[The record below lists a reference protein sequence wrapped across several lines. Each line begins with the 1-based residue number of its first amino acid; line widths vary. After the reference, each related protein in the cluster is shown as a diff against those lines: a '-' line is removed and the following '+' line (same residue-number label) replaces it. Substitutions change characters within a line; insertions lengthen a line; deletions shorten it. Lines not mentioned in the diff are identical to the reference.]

1 MTKTAIRKKVID
13 FVNQADTEILDLVY
27 KLVCQME
34 QESGTSLMSESQK
47 EEVESRSL
55 AIDAGEIKLTTWSN
69 VKNKIQ
75 SEKLD

>member
-13 FVNQADTEILDLVY
+13 FVNQADAEILDLVY

-34 QESGTSLMSESQK
+34 QESESSLMSDSQK
-47 EEVESRSL
+47 QEVERRSL
-55 AIDAGEIKLTTWSN
+55 AIEAGEIKLTSWSD
-69 VKNKIQ
+69 VKKKIQ